1 MKILNKFFIF
11 IFIILLNSGFC
22 IASEELEVQLGKDYL
37 LTTDKLVISAFVSD
51 PATVTL
57 SPFFT
62 IFNEKNVYMIH
73 PQKVGKTNFTVFC
86 KDGDF
91 PFNISVKPEKPELK
105 LKEMSNKDFEVL
117 MLDIP
122 PGFGK
127 FNLDKT
133 PKNKQEEGAK

>member
-1 MKILNKFFIF
+1 MKILSKIFIF
-11 IFIILLNSGFC
+11 IFVILLSSSFC
-22 IASEELEVQLGKDYL
+22 IANEELEVQIGKDYL

-51 PATVTL
+51 PTIITL

-73 PQKVGKTNFTVFC
+73 PQKLGKTNFTVFC

-91 PFNISVKPEKPELK
+91 IFNISVKPEKPELK
-105 LKEMSNKDFEVL
+105 LKETSNKDFEIF

-122 PGFGK
+122 PGFNK
-127 FNLDKT
+127 FNINKI
-133 PKNKQEEGAK
+133 PKSKSEEGAK